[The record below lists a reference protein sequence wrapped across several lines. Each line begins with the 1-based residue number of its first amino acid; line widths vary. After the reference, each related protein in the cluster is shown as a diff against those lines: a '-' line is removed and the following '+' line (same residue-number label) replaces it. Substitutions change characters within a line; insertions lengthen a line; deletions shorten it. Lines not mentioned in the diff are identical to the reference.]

1 MIKVRHQ
8 LCALKHNTKMQYRTV
23 YRHIENT
30 NSDIGDDGNV
40 CVPVCVHYGTLCC
53 DPHVVL
59 NPSVLHIHNFV
70 YQSHRFVYQIYQL
83 IPYICHLVLQI
94 QTEDFILTS
103 YCSPLQ
109 EMITV
114 RSGVPVRRRACL

>member
-59 NPSVLHIHNFV
+59 NPSV
-70 YQSHRFVYQIYQL
+70 
-83 IPYICHLVLQI
+83 YII
-94 QTEDFILTS
+94 S
-103 YCSPLQ
+103 YTKAIVSYTKY
-109 EMITV
+109 IN
-114 RSGVPVRRRACL
+114 